1 MTRAGADRPTGLAG
15 GSVGSTRPAG
25 PAGPVW
31 PGWRPVAELV
41 RLPAVLSVPGD
52 VLVGAASA
60 GWPFGRRTLGLAA
73 ASGCL
78 YWAGMALNDW
88 ADRDEDAV
96 DRPGRPIPSGRVRP
110 GFALGLASGLTAA
123 GVTLAAVSGGR
134 RALRVAAPLA
144 GTIWAYDLGAKATRA
159 GPLVMA
165 AARGL
170 DVLLGAGG
178 RVSAWPAAGTVAGHI
193 AAVTTLSRVETTGG
207 PAAARAAR
215 AALAGTALVTAASLA
230 VARRKSTVDG
240 RLPAG
245 LLAGYPAAVSG
256 AQLAAARDPSPA
268 TVQRAVGAGILGLIP
283 LQAGLLAA
291 AGSPRLGGAL
301 GTLWPL
307 ARRLSRRMSPT

>member
-1 MTRAGADRPTGLAG
+1 VTERAL
-15 GSVGSTRPAG
+15 
-25 PAGPVW
+25 W

-52 VLVGAASA
+52 VLVGAARA
-60 GWPFGRRTLGLAA
+60 GWPFGRRTAGLVA

-88 ADRDEDAV
+88 ADRAEDAA

-110 GFALGLASGLTAA
+110 GFALGLASGLTAT
-123 GVTLAAVSGGR
+123 GLTLAAVSGGR
-134 RALRVAAPLA
+134 SAVRVAVPLA
-144 GTIWAYDLGAKATRA
+144 GTIWAYDLAAKSTPA

-170 DVLLGAGG
+170 DVLLGGGG
-178 RVSAWPAAGTVAGHI
+178 RPATWPAAGTVAAHI
-193 AAVTTLSRVETTGG
+193 VAVTTLSRVETTGG

-215 AALAGTALVTAASLA
+215 AGLAGTAAVTIAGLAA
-230 VARRKSTVDG
+230 ARRRTG
-240 RLPAG
+240 GGWPPAVG
-245 LLAGYPAAVSG
+245 LVAGYPAAVAG
-256 AQLAAARDPSPA
+256 AQLAAARDPAPA

-291 AGSPRLGGAL
+291 GGNTRLGAAL
-301 GTLWPL
+301 SALWPV
-307 ARRLSRRMSPT
+307 ARRLSRRVSPT